1 MDLGLN
7 GKVALITAS
16 SAGLGKAIAVEL
28 AAEGAKVAIC
38 ARGAKTLEET
48 RKEIADAGGDVL
60 AVSADMTKPADIE
73 RLVQDTVD
81 RFGRLD
87 ILVNNAGDAVIG
99 RTIADADEAWQKIFD
114 VTLWSAVRATRA
126 AVPHLKAA
134 GGGNIVNIASV
145 SGHTGMGGMID
156 YNSAKAAMLSL
167 TKTLAQDLAPDNIR
181 VNAVNPAL
189 IRTPLWERMAA
200 EVFVPD
206 LGKDVDEVFANL
218 SSQNLLIH
226 RFGRP
231 DRGLRHRRPDGLGA
245 GELRHRLVLEH
256 RRGLH
261 QVHRLSGA
269 PETKTAAR

>member
-38 ARGAKTLEET
+38 ARGAETLEET

-60 AVSADMTKPADIE
+60 AVKADMVKRPDIE
-73 RLVQDTVD
+73 RLVQETVD

-99 RTIADADEAWQKIFD
+99 RSITDPDDAWQKIYD

-145 SGHTGMGGMID
+145 SGHSGMGGMAD
-156 YNSAKAAMLSL
+156 YNSAKAALLSL

-189 IRTPLWERMAA
+189 IRTPLWERMAEA
-200 EVFVPD
+200 TFVPS

-231 DRGLRHRRPDGLGA
+231 DEVSGIVALMASDRASFVTGACWNIDGGF
-245 GELRHRLVLEH
+245 
-256 RRGLH
+256 
-261 QVHRLSGA
+261 
-269 PETKTAAR
+269 TKFII

>member
-1 MDLGLN
+1 MSYWGEFMELGLN
-7 GKVALITAS
+7 GKVALVTAS

-28 AAEGAKVAIC
+28 ASEGAKVVIC
-38 ARGAKTLEET
+38 ARGADALEQT
-48 RKEIADAGGDVL
+48 RSEISAAGGDVL
-60 AVSADMTKPADIE
+60 AVTTDMTEPADIE
-73 RLVQDTVD
+73 HVVDETVSG
-81 RFGRLD
+81 FGRLD

-99 RTIADADEAWQKIFD
+99 RTIADADEEWQKIYD

-126 AVPHLKAA
+126 AVPHLKAS
-134 GGGNIVNIASV
+134 GGGNIVNVASV
-145 SGHTGMGGMID
+145 SGHSGLGGMAD

-189 IRTPLWERMAA
+189 IRTPLWERMAQD
-200 EVFVPD
+200 VFVPD

-231 DRGLRHRRPDGLGA
+231 DEVSGIVAMLASERSSFVTGACWNIDGGF
-245 GELRHRLVLEH
+245 
-256 RRGLH
+256 
-261 QVHRLSGA
+261 
-269 PETKTAAR
+269 TKFIV